1 MIFIFKAPL
10 PNLFPQIFVAV
21 INGVLTN
28 KHVFFT
34 TNKELHFQFGVFPNL
49 AHVLCSFP
57 KLRNKKKKKKITESE
72 AQKNHRGKN
81 SFESVS
87 IEETVHI
94 VK

>member
-34 TNKELHFQFGVFPNL
+34 TNKGLHFQFGVFPNL
-49 AHVLCSFP
+49 AHVLCSLL
-57 KLRNKKKKKKITESE
+57 KSRKKKKKKVTESE
-72 AQKNHRGKN
+72 AQKNHRGEN